1 MVVVVAVDK
10 RTGQLVAGPEVVS
23 RGFVYVREA
32 EDLMEEARLQV
43 RRALERRV
51 PDGLTDWQ
59 SIKSEVRETLSRFLF
74 ERTHRRPM
82 ILPIV
87 VEV

>member
-1 MVVVVAVDK
+1 
-10 RTGQLVAGPEVVS
+10 
-23 RGFVYVREA
+23 
-32 EDLMEEARLQV
+32 
-43 RRALERRV
+43 V